1 MNENIQ
7 LYPNIENVF
16 VDKSLGIF
24 FKPLLTIKTLI
35 NDEDY
40 SIHIISTDGLFCK
53 NQYKYSENNFFGFK
67 YINGKYE
74 FLGELDVFDDYEKIH
89 KLHNALEKDF
99 TQNRDTYLKEKR
111 TVDDYLENILLQL
124 EKNNVYDFS
133 NAEYYAE
140 AFYSYNFTKYFYEK
154 FGVHK
159 HISVITENYGKNTD
173 PFLLDK
179 KEALSILEEF
189 LINMNYNLKSDYQI
203 NQNMLMA
210 ATEISR
216 FMTIARDGI
225 VFSLLDTTNKIVYI
239 LEY

>member
-1 MNENIQ
+1 M
-7 LYPNIENVF
+7 
-16 VDKSLGIF
+16 
-24 FKPLLTIKTLI
+24 I

>member
-1 MNENIQ
+1 MTENIH
-7 LYPNIENVF
+7 LYPDIENVF
-16 VDKSLGIF
+16 IDKSLGIF
-24 FKPLLTIKTLI
+24 FKPILTAKTLV
-35 NDEDY
+35 NGEDY
-40 SIHIISTDGLFCK
+40 HIHIVSTDGLFCK
-53 NQYKYSENNFFGFK
+53 NEYKYSENNFFGFK

-74 FLGELDVFDDYEKIH
+74 FLGDLAVFDDYEKIYE
-89 KLHNALEKDF
+89 LHNALEEDF
-99 TQNRDTYLKEKR
+99 TQNKDTYLKEKR
-111 TVDDYLENILLQL
+111 TVDDYLENILQQL
-124 EKNNVYDFS
+124 EKNNFYNFS
-133 NAEYYAE
+133 NTEYYAE

-189 LINMNYNLKSDYQI
+189 LINMNYNLKKDYQI
-203 NQNMLMA
+203 NENMLVT

-216 FMTIARDGI
+216 FMSIVRDGI